1 MLDRNQPRSK
11 FNPGVGDVYANPAK
25 PNLHHVVLEAKNGRV
40 FLHRYD
46 ERGPCYGSGVS
57 MPWSMLR
64 ADLEASDME
73 YFKKGE
79 VPKRNR
85 PVPPPDE
92 SVLGWSKSDP
102 EWVALKKFLGP
113 EEYRRRYVGPEK
125 KAVSMWMR
133 SWAEAEYDAMYAC
146 WPDVRDS
153 YEAMVG
159 EAALNG
165 EDSEEYMAAAKENDA
180 AVKKME
186 EAYLVWQGAYRVR
199 RGAAAANEAAD
210 RAFRAVEALRAYH

>member
-1 MLDRNQPRSK
+1 MIDRRLPRGK
-11 FNPGVGDVYANPAK
+11 FNPGAGDVYADPAK
-25 PNLHHVVLEAKNGRV
+25 PNLHHIVCEAVDNHIVLARW
-40 FLHRYD
+40 D
-46 ERGPCYGSGVS
+46 ENGPCYGSGVS
-57 MPWSMLR
+57 MPWKMWR
-64 ADLEASDME
+64 EALEASDME
-73 YFKKGE
+73 YFKKGQ

-92 SVLGWSKSDP
+92 SVMGWSKSDP

-125 KAVSMWMR
+125 NAVSMWMR
-133 SWAEAEYDAMYAC
+133 SWAGAEYDAMYAH
-146 WPDVRDS
+146 WPAVRDS
-153 YEAMVG
+153 YEVMVG

-165 EDSEEYMAAAKENDA
+165 EDSEEYMAAAKENDE

-199 RGAAAANEAAD
+199 RGASAAFEAAD
-210 RAFRAVEALRAYH
+210 RAFRAAEALRAYH